1 MLPPLLIGPQDPKPV
16 QVTPGAH
23 PRLLIVCDHAGH
35 AVPAVLNELGMPP
48 DELRRHIGWDI
59 GSLDAARHLA
69 RRYGA
74 TLVASVYSR
83 LVIDLNRYPHDPASS
98 PVQSDG
104 IPVPGNTGMTA
115 AARERRLAE
124 LFRPYHDRVAAEL
137 DRLGHG
143 AFLLSVHT
151 MTDRLNGGALRAE
164 EIGIS
169 WCEDDG
175 TAQAALE
182 ALSCDAGLTVGDNEP
197 YAIDL
202 GEDYTTPEHAIRRG
216 LRHLQIEFRQDLV
229 TNADAAARWA
239 ERFAP
244 ALNVAVAL

>member
-1 MLPPLLIGPQDPKPV
+1 MLPPLLIGPQDPAPV

-35 AVPAVLNELGMPP
+35 AVPEELDGLGVPP
-48 DELRRHIGWDI
+48 EELRRHIGWDI
-59 GSLDAARHLA
+59 GALDAARHLA
-69 RRYGA
+69 KRYRA

-98 PVQSDG
+98 PAESDG
-104 IPVPGNTGMTA
+104 TPVPGNAAVTA
-115 AARERRLAE
+115 SARERRVSE

-137 DRLGHG
+137 DALGDG

-151 MTDRLNGGALRAE
+151 MTDQLNDGVQRTE

-169 WCEDDG
+169 WCEADG
-175 TAQAALE
+175 TAEAALN
-182 ALSCDAGLTVGDNEP
+182 ALGRDADLTVGNNVP

-229 TNADAAARWA
+229 ASPDAAAHWA
-239 ERFAP
+239 DRFAP
-244 ALNVAVAL
+244 ALDAAVAL

>member
-1 MLPPLLIGPQDPKPV
+1 MLPPLVIGPQDPEPV

-23 PRLLIVCDHAGH
+23 PRLLIVCDHAGY
-35 AVPAVLNELGMPP
+35 AVPEELGGLGVPP

-59 GSLDAARHLA
+59 GALDAARHLA
-69 RRYGA
+69 QRYRA

-83 LVIDLNRYPHDPASS
+83 LVIDLNRYPHHPASS
-98 PVQSDG
+98 PAESDG
-104 IPVPGNTGMTA
+104 TPVPGNAEMTA
-115 AARERRLAE
+115 ASRERRVAE

-137 DRLGHG
+137 DALGNS

-151 MTDRLNGGALRAE
+151 MTDQLNGGTQRSE

-169 WCEDDG
+169 WCEEDG
-175 TAQAALE
+175 TAEVALN
-182 ALSCDAGLTVGDNEP
+182 ALGRDTNLNVGNNVP

-229 TNADAAARWA
+229 ANPVAAAHWA
-239 ERFAP
+239 DRFAP
-244 ALNVAVAL
+244 ALDAAVAL